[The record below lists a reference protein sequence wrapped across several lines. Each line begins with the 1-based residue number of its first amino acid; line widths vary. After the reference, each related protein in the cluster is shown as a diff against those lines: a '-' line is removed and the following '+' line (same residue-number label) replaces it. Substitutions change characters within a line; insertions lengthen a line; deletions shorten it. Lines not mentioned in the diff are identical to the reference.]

1 HGVTETQR
9 LSRRLMPFLS
19 IHRPNFFLNS
29 EQSNPLF
36 NSQKIVSE
44 VNGASESPRLRVSV
58 SPSLRVSASPCLRVS
73 VSPYPLSPCLRVS
86 LSPGLR
92 VPASPCLRGERVF
105 VTPSEVN
112 SASAH
117 HHGKMINLPALSTT
131 PAAAGLTPWALP
143 FAPMG
148 LF

>member
-58 SPSLRVSASPCLRVS
+58 SPSLRVSASPCLRIPCLLVS
-73 VSPYPLSPCLRVS
+73 GSPCLRVS
-86 LSPGLR
+86 
-92 VPASPCLRGERVF
+92 ASPRPRASV
-105 VTPSEVN
+105 VN
-112 SASAH
+112 GSLS
-117 HHGKMINLPALSTT
+117 LP
-131 PAAAGLTPWALP
+131 PR
-143 FAPMG
+143 
-148 LF
+148 